1 MKKPSAHFTLSRA
14 GKFSF
19 SPAEVRFLRAL
30 PPRIH
35 HNTIRV
41 KISRNPNKNI
51 VNMFIAAI
59 ERDRK
64 KAR

>member
-1 MKKPSAHFTLSRA
+1 MKKPSAHFTLSHT
-14 GKFSF
+14 GKLSF
-19 SPAEVRFLRAL
+19 AKKEVEFLRSHTA
-30 PPRIH
+30 RVH

-64 KAR
+64 KAA

>member
-1 MKKPSAHFTLSRA
+1 MKKPSAHFSLSHT
-14 GKFSF
+14 GKLSF
-19 SPAEVRFLRAL
+19 SPAEVRFLRSHTD
-30 PPRIH
+30 RVH

-41 KISRNPNKNI
+41 KISRNPNKDI

-64 KAR
+64 KAA